1 MLPKLL
7 RFAAIGGFATALSA
21 CGMIYKTTG
30 DVLVRYGQDEMV
42 PYLMHSDDV
51 DMSCAMGESLTP
63 LLLSFEAVGSKPD
76 KLGAL
81 VYTTAALCSE
91 NLALE
96 EELRYQRAL
105 RRGDVD
111 EAKDARTQ
119 QKRYAEIAARR
130 QLESYNRTIKVFG
143 EATEDSCPKLKN
155 DFDELV
161 WMVGSIS
168 GMQALL
174 NDSTA
179 NNRVGV
185 PRDVPAK
192 VQRGAACLD
201 NYKWW
206 GVPNGTRA
214 VIWNILPMLAPEGA
228 DGWAELEKSVRL
240 GFQHGVRLPSAL
252 YAMTAYSLD
261 DPERMRKGIRE
272 FVANDKNINE
282 EYALLDALA
291 THIIQS
297 ISDRLW
303 TDRTGQRTPYGEL
316 GTFWDDQTQEEDIN
330 IDDLLF

>member
-1 MLPKLL
+1 MLPKIF
-7 RFAAIGGFATALSA
+7 RTAAIGGLAAALSA
-21 CGMIYKTTG
+21 CGMVYKTTG
-30 DVLVRYGQDEMV
+30 DVLVRYGQSEMV

-51 DMSCAMGESLTP
+51 AMSCAMGESLTP
-63 LLLSFEAVGSKPD
+63 LLLSFESVGSKPD

-91 NLALE
+91 DRALE
-96 EELRYQRAL
+96 EEMRYQRAL
-105 RRGDVD
+105 RNGNVD

-130 QLESYNRTIKVFG
+130 QLAAYERTVKAFG

-155 DFDELV
+155 DFDELA
-161 WMVGSIS
+161 WMVGSIA
-168 GMQALL
+168 GLQALL

-206 GVPNGTRA
+206 GVPDGTRA
-214 VIWNILPMLAPEGA
+214 VIWSILPMLAPEDA
-228 DGWAELEKSVRL
+228 DAWAELEKSVRL
-240 GFQHGVRLPSAL
+240 GFQNGVRLPSAL
-252 YAMTAYSLD
+252 YAMAAYSVD
-261 DPERMRKGIRE
+261 DEERMRKAIRE
-272 FVANDKNINE
+272 FVANDDNINE
-282 EYALLDALA
+282 EYTLLDALA
-291 THIIQS
+291 THLIQG

-303 TDRTGQRTPYGEL
+303 TDNTGQRTPYGEL
-316 GTFWDDQTQEEDIN
+316 GTFWDDQSDAEEID
-330 IDDLLF
+330 IDDLL